1 MYLICQKVDINTNC
15 GISKKILYLVK
26 SKQFGD
32 INYTLYWLVIAL
44 TDTQYMKITIVFL
57 LPSIKVPSLSG

>member
-1 MYLICQKVDINTNC
+1 MYLICQKADINTNC

>member
-32 INYTLYWLVIAL
+32 INYTLY
-44 TDTQYMKITIVFL
+44 
-57 LPSIKVPSLSG
+57 